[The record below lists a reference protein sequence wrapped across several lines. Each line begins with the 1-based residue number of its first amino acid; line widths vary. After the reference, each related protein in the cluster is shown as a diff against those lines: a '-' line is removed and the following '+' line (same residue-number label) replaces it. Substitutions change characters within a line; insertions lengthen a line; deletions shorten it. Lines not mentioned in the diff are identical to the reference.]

1 MTWWKEI
8 GLREQTEV
16 DAEKLTFDP
25 RNPRFTPDKNPG
37 PITEI
42 SIVRHMARTA
52 DVGELVDSI
61 SASGY
66 IDIEPLIVIGEGDDL
81 IVLEGNRR
89 LAALRIISSAE
100 FAQAAKLVV
109 PEISDEH
116 KASTKRVSVYRV
128 GRRED
133 ARDLIGFKHINGP
146 QPWDALAKARFAAEW
161 LDQEQRKREKGDD
174 SALTLA
180 DITQRMGDKHDTIFR
195 IVSAAYALDQ
205 AEDQGIFQVRDRTK
219 KSFSFSH
226 LYTALSYSEIREF
239 VGLGPANRT
248 IEPTRN
254 PIPKDGLE
262 HFQQLLIWLYGSA
275 SRDIEPVIRTQAKD
289 LGRLKKVIGNA
300 KALPMLVASGDLD
313 IAVAESTPGTTRL
326 SEHLLIAKANLEKAQ
341 AVLQLY
347 DGLDATIVETAQ
359 EINRSG
365 AFILRN
371 VQAAFEAAEASK
383 PDTSEDI

>member
-1 MTWWKEI
+1 MPWWEEI
-8 GLREQTEV
+8 ELREQTEI
-16 DAEKLTFDP
+16 DTQRLTFDP
-25 RNPRFTPDKNPG
+25 KNPRFTPDKKPG
-37 PITEI
+37 ANTEI
-42 SIVRHMARTA
+42 AVVRHMARTA

-66 IDIEPLIVIGEGDDL
+66 IDIEPLIVIGEGEDL
-81 IVLEGNRR
+81 VVLEGNRR
-89 LAALRIISSAE
+89 LAALRIINDPE
-100 FAQAAKLVV
+100 FAQAAKIIV
-109 PEISDEH
+109 PDISDAH
-116 KASTKRVSVYRV
+116 RASTKNVSVYRV
-128 GRRED
+128 EKRDD

-161 LDQEQRKREKGDD
+161 LDQEQQKRRDGDD
-174 SALTLA
+174 TALTLA

-195 IVSAAYALDQ
+195 IVTAAYALDQ
-205 AEDQGIFQVRDRTK
+205 AEDEDLFQVSDRTK

-248 IEPTRN
+248 VEPSRN
-254 PIPKDGLE
+254 PIPKEGLE

-300 KALPMLVASGDLD
+300 KALPMLMASGDLD
-313 IAVAESTPGTTRL
+313 VAVAEATPGTTRL

-347 DGLDATIVETAQ
+347 DGSDASIVETAL

-371 VQAAFEAAEASK
+371 VQAAYEASQ
-383 PDTSEDI
+383 PNDADQSEIS